1 MKDIFIIINKK
12 FNTLKIEILQND
24 VYKISIFK
32 KEVERYIYMKI
43 KLDAHPSVLIAY
55 SPETQKFLFSVYD
68 EGYPRKSY
76 RNSANLIGGNPE
88 SEDKCPE
95 DTLIK
100 EIAGEIN
107 PNHTLEKLFIGKVE
121 WADES
126 EIRFIRNSLF
136 QFYPLQ
142 DFLAKQPEVMEGGN
156 KPYQAIYS
164 VFYSEIPKKTIEI
177 VERNMVNKKEISC
190 EGNLGVF
197 GLEQLTNSSRRE
209 FSTAHITAHVL
220 NWKYNS
226 QIPQTKQ
233 ISAEAIG
240 LPKNNYKEYLK
251 DFDYNQERLVLAT
264 LAKN

>member
-1 MKDIFIIINKK
+1 MKPI
-12 FNTLKIEILQND
+12 
-24 VYKISIFK
+24 
-32 KEVERYIYMKI
+32 
-43 KLDAHPSVLIAY
+43 LDAHPSVLIAY
-55 SPETQKFLFSVYD
+55 SSETQKFLFSVYD
-68 EGYPRKSY
+68 EGYPRKVY
-76 RNSANLIGGNPE
+76 RNSANFIGGNPE

-100 EIAGEIN
+100 EIASEIN
-107 PNHTLEKLFIGKVE
+107 PNHNLEKIFIGKVE
-121 WADES
+121 WTDES

-164 VFYSEIPKKTIEI
+164 IFYSEIPRKTIEI
-177 VERNMVNKKEISC
+177 VEKNITNKKEIVC
-190 EGNLGVF
+190 EGKLGIF
-197 GLEQLTNSSRRE
+197 NLEQLANSPRGE
-209 FSTAHITAHVL
+209 YSTAHITAHVL
-220 NWKYNS
+220 NWKYGS

-240 LPKNNYKEYLK
+240 LPRKSYKEYLK
-251 DFDYNQERLVLAT
+251 DFDYNRERLVLAT